1 MSNVINGSK
10 YKSSMPFIMI
20 DMEGVITPEIWIGI
34 ALSTGIDELKLT
46 TRDIQDYSVLMK
58 RRLKILLEHNITL
71 PKIQEIIKGMDLLK
85 GAREFLDWLRSQ
97 VQMIIVSDTF
107 IEFSKPFIEKLGY
120 PTILCHNLVVNEGG
134 IIIDYQE
141 RVLDQKKKTALCFKM
156 MNYDIIAIGDSY
168 NDIGMLVEAEHGIF
182 FRAPEKITKE
192 YPQFPVVHE
201 YSDLKDLIIS
211 YLKLDDKSTSKS
223 SKPKL

>member
-1 MSNVINGSK
+1 
-10 YKSSMPFIMI
+10 
-20 DMEGVITPEIWIGI
+20 
-34 ALSTGIDELKLT
+34 
-46 TRDIQDYSVLMK
+46 
-58 RRLKILLEHNITL
+58 
-71 PKIQEIIKGMDLLK
+71 
-85 GAREFLDWLRSQ
+85 
-97 VQMIIVSDTF
+97 
-107 IEFSKPFIEKLGY
+107 
-120 PTILCHNLVVNEGG
+120 VVNEGG

-156 MNYDIIAIGDSY
+156 MNYDITAIGDSY

-211 YLKLDDKSTSKS
+211 YLKLDDKSTSTN

>member
-1 MSNVINGSK
+1 MSNIINGSK
-10 YKSSMPFIMI
+10 YKRSMPFVMI

-46 TRDIQDYSVLMK
+46 TRDIPDYSALME

-71 PKIQEIIKGMDLLK
+71 PDIQNIIKGMDLLK

-107 IEFSKPFIEKLGY
+107 MEFSKPFIEKLGY

-156 MNYDIIAIGDSY
+156 MNYEIIAIGDSY
-168 NDIGMLVEAEHGIF
+168 NDIGMIQEAKHGIF
-182 FRAPEKITKE
+182 FRPPERITEE
-192 YPQFPVVHE
+192 YSEFPVVHE
-201 YSDLKDLIIS
+201 YSQLKDLIIS
-211 YLKLDDKSTSKS
+211 YLKLDNKTASTS
-223 SKPKL
+223 SKPSL